1 MPARVGRAPAGWGL
15 AMPAPPL
22 LHRGGGRQRLLTT
35 VLFTDIVGSTERAA
49 QLGDR
54 GWKELVARHHA
65 IVRQELRTFH
75 GRELDTAGDSFF
87 AIFERPAQAIE
98 CATAIIDG
106 LRPLD
111 LRIRAA
117 IHMGE
122 VEVMGD
128 KVGGIT
134 VHVASRALALAG
146 PDEILVTRTVREVA
160 AGADVTFSDRGVHE
174 FKGVPEEWDIYA
186 VEWRRREL
194 ATAGVAEAGA
204 EGPARRRPGRQAVVV
219 AALLGAGL
227 LAVAAWALVGR
238 GASTPPLV
246 PVPDSAIHVD
256 AGSLEIADVVPVG
269 ADPTGIAIDAGTAW
283 VISLGD
289 TTLTGIPVGGG
300 SPTNRG
306 LPGKPTGIAA
316 GDGSV
321 WITFG
326 YSAAGAAGGLLL
338 EVSEETR
345 QTLQQI
351 TVDAGANAVALDGR
365 SVWLTNDVQN
375 TLTRIDPGT
384 QAATAVTVG
393 EAPIA
398 LAIGDGSIW
407 VANAVSRTIWR
418 LDAATMTKT
427 AEVSLTDAPTAV
439 ALGFGRLWVT
449 SYVGNSVVVIDAASN
464 GRVATIP
471 LDQGPRGIAAGP
483 DAIWVAG
490 SRNALLRIDPG
501 SLKASGSV
509 DLPGPGEGVAVLG
522 SDVWVTVQ
530 K

>member
-1 MPARVGRAPAGWGL
+1 
-15 AMPAPPL
+15 MPAPPS
-22 LHRGGGRQRLLTT
+22 LHRGGGPQRLLTT

-54 GWKELVARHHA
+54 GWKELVDRHHA
-65 IVRQELRTFH
+65 IVRQELRAFH
-75 GRELDTAGDSFF
+75 GRELDTAGDGFF
-87 AIFERPAQAIE
+87 ASFDRPAQAIE
-98 CATAIIDG
+98 CATAIIDD
-106 LRPLD
+106 LRSLD

-194 ATAGVAEAGA
+194 PSAGTAEAGA
-204 EGPARRRPGRQAVVV
+204 EGAARRRPGRQTVAAV
-219 AALLGAGL
+219 ALLGAGL
-227 LAVAAWALVGR
+227 LAVAAWAMVGR
-238 GASTPPLV
+238 GAGGSPPV
-246 PVPDSAIHVD
+246 PVPDSAIRVD
-256 AGSLEIADVVPVG
+256 AGSDEIVDVVPAG
-269 ADPTGIAIDAGTAW
+269 SDPTGIAIDGGSAW

-289 TTLTGIPVGGG
+289 TTLTGIPVAGGPP
-300 SPTNRG
+300 STRG

-316 GDGSV
+316 GSGSV
-321 WITFG
+321 WVTFG
-326 YSAAGAAGGLLL
+326 YGATGATGGLLL

-351 TVDAGANAVALDGR
+351 TVKAGANAVALDGL

-393 EAPIA
+393 EAPTA

-501 SLKASGSV
+501 SLKASGSI

-522 SDVWVTVQ
+522 PDVWVTVQ